1 MSPAGDRIHQQRRVL
16 RVAADPAALRSEV
29 CVRNRIFATLAT
41 MYPRLFFDTYWR
53 SSLRKEVFV
62 AMSFAHEFDGVW
74 NDAIR
79 PAIERDLADSG
90 GSYRA
95 HRVDISKISDSI
107 HREILD
113 GIAHAT
119 LVFADISVMQTGDW
133 KGQRNG
139 NVMFALGIAQS
150 VRPATDLIV
159 VRSDRKKINFDI
171 NHIRIH
177 RYNRTN
183 PAAARK
189 LFADCL
195 VESLKQ
201 RKAEKSLRAVMLRDR
216 LDVDSM
222 NLMVKVWDEK
232 GFNPFTMGNCTADE
246 RRTAARLLDLGIIRC
261 VTPDDRTY
269 HYEWTDFGKHCY
281 NHPNRK

>member
-1 MSPAGDRIHQQRRVL
+1 
-16 RVAADPAALRSEV
+16 
-29 CVRNRIFATLAT
+29 

-53 SSLRKEVFV
+53 GSLRKQVFV
-62 AMSFAHEFDGVW
+62 AMSFADEFDGIW

-79 PAIERDLADSG
+79 PAIETDLIDSG

-95 HRVDISKISDSI
+95 HRVNLSKISDSI

-119 LVFADISVMQTGDW
+119 LVFADISVMQTEDW

-139 NVMFALGIAQS
+139 NVMFELGIAQT

-159 VRSDRKKINFDI
+159 VKSDREEINFDI

-177 RYNRTN
+177 RYDRTD

-189 LFADCL
+189 LFAECL
-195 VESLKQ
+195 LESLKQ
-201 RKAEKSLRAVMLRDR
+201 RKAEKSLRAEMLRDR
-216 LDVDSM
+216 LDVESM
-222 NLMVKVWDEK
+222 NLMVKFCPDGK
-232 GFNPFTMGNCTADE
+232 DFKPFRMTNCNADE
-246 RRTAARLLDLGIIRC
+246 HRTAARLLDLDVIRC
-261 VTPDDRTY
+261 VTPGERTY

-281 NHPNRK
+281 LHPNRE